1 MVIATLLSITFISDL
16 KRSKRIPHILVE
28 TEEERKERL
37 KYSKTMTTKVV
48 PNKKKNSRAEQKH
61 YDRKSMGEDI
71 DGR

>member
-1 MVIATLLSITFISDL
+1 
-16 KRSKRIPHILVE
+16 
-28 TEEERKERL
+28 
-37 KYSKTMTTKVV
+37 MTTKVV